1 VSSGEQILR
10 LHQQQ
15 PRRAPGPRGGGS
27 IVQYQGRWRVRIR
40 WQGKEQTWMVDTPEA
55 ARALLSEKLALRD
68 QLASDRLTLNGWLD
82 EWLAQMAMA
91 RPRTHP
97 FYRQKVAHLRPK
109 LGRTV
114 LTQLDSRAIRLALA
128 ELQDEGMSPTMLH
141 HVFKSLS
148 SALNAAVAEGRL
160 TANPCHAIAA
170 PRKAQFEAPT
180 LTVEQA
186 QRLIAV
192 ARETKYGPLLTVA
205 LSTGMRAGELLAL
218 TWEDV
223 DLLSGQITVNKSVQW
238 KARGRHVVG
247 PTKTRSGRRA
257 VKVEGAALGAL
268 VEQRRRTLEADYDLV
283 FPSIRGTFWVPQG
296 RFVRD
301 FRGLL
306 ATSGCPRIRFHDLR
320 HTAGLFLT
328 RSVGVVVAS
337 RILGH
342 ADPSITAR
350 YYGHAQQEDYSAAAR
365 AMSGML
371 GGSGDVSFEDR
382 TQQEG

>member
-1 VSSGEQILR
+1 VNSGEQILR

-15 PRRAPGPRGGGS
+15 SRRVPGPRGGGS
-27 IVQYQGRWRVRIR
+27 IIQYQGRWRVRVR
-40 WQGKEQTWMVDTPEA
+40 WQGKEQTWMADTPEA
-55 ARALLSEKLALRD
+55 ARALLDEKLALRD
-68 QLASDRLTLNGWLD
+68 EITSGRLTLNGWLD

-97 FYRQKVAHLRPK
+97 FYRQKLAHVRPK
-109 LGRTV
+109 VGSTV
-114 LTQLDSRAIRLALA
+114 LTQLDSRAIRLALG

-148 SALNAAVAEGRL
+148 SSLNAAVAEQRL
-160 TANPCHAIAA
+160 ASNPCHAIAA
-170 PRKAQFEAPT
+170 PRKSQFEAAT

-192 ARETKYGPLLTVA
+192 AWDTKMGPLLTVA

-218 TWEDV
+218 TWDDV
-223 DLLSGQITVNKSVQW
+223 DLGSGQITVNKSVQW

-257 VKVEGAALGAL
+257 VKVEGPALAALI
-268 VEQRRRTLEADYDLV
+268 EQRRRTLDADYDLV
-283 FPSIRGTFWVPQG
+283 FPSIRGTYLVPQG

-301 FRGLL
+301 FRELL
-306 ATSGCPRIRFHDLR
+306 ATSECPRIRFHDLR
-320 HTAGLFLT
+320 HTAGLFFT

-350 YYGHAQQEDYSAAAR
+350 YYGHAQQEDFTAAAS
-365 AMSGML
+365 AMSAL
-371 GGSGDVSFEDR
+371 IGGAAGRGRGGGLWS
-382 TQQEG
+382 